1 MEEKKYLI
9 EDNRGMI
16 IATNMNLQNALIM
29 CKALFETYY
38 LEDDISYS
46 IIRMQEIK
54 ECEIK

>member
-9 EDNRGMI
+9 EDNHGTI
-16 IATNMNLQNALIM
+16 IATNMNLQNALII

-46 IIRMQEIK
+46 IVRMQKIEG
-54 ECEIK
+54 

>member
-9 EDNRGMI
+9 EDNHGAI
-16 IATNMNLQNALIM
+16 IATDMDLQNVLIM

-46 IIRMQEIK
+46 IVRMQEIK
-54 ECEIK
+54 ECERK